1 MALTPTTKKNAI
13 AGKNTLVG
21 YRLANQTPE
30 ADFVTI
36 PGVSVFTTPGGSVED
51 IDQSCIA
58 EDSKRYLAGAFDG
71 GELTITI
78 HHYVGDTTQ
87 QALINAANSGSVV
100 DVQIEYPDGTNLTME
115 VALKSAY
122 PQEVSLSETI
132 KWDVVGKISERPTI
146 VFGTGL

>member
-1 MALTPTTKKNAI
+1 MALSPTTKKNAI
-13 AGKNTLVG
+13 SGKNTLVG

-30 ADFVTI
+30 ADFSTI

-78 HHYVGDTTQ
+78 HHYTGDATQ

-100 DVQIEYPDGTNLTME
+100 DVQIEYQDGTTLTME

-132 KWDVVGKISERPTI
+132 KWDVVGKISEKPTI
-146 VFGTGL
+146 VFGSGT

>member
-13 AGKNTLVG
+13 TGKNTLVG

-30 ADFVTI
+30 ADFTTI

-78 HHYVGDTTQ
+78 HHYTGDATQ

-100 DVQIEYPDGTNLTME
+100 DVQIEYQDGTTLTME

-132 KWDVVGKISERPTI
+132 KWDVVGKISEKPTI
-146 VFGTGL
+146 VFGTGS

>member
-58 EDSKRYLAGAFDG
+58 EASKRYLAGAFDG
-71 GELTITI
+71 DELTITI

-87 QALINAANSGSVV
+87 QGLINAANSGDVV
-100 DVQIEYPDGTNLTME
+100 DVQIEYLDGTTLTME

-146 VFGTGL
+146 VFGTGS

>member
-1 MALTPTTKKNAI
+1 MALSPTTKKNAI
-13 AGKNTLVG
+13 SGKNTLVG

-30 ADFVTI
+30 ADFTTI

-78 HHYVGDTTQ
+78 HHYTGDATQ

-100 DVQIEYPDGTNLTME
+100 DVQIEYQDGTTLTME

-132 KWDVVGKISERPTI
+132 KWDVVGKISEKPTI
-146 VFGTGL
+146 VFGT